1 MKGLQA
7 ILHQV
12 EAKYSKGKVVNF
24 KPGDSVKVSLKV
36 KEGEKERVQVYEGVV
51 ISRGKEG
58 SRETFRVRRI
68 SYGVGVERVFPFHSP
83 SIVKIEVTKRG
94 VAFKARLFH
103 LRGKSAKDSRI
114 AEMRATDKGGA
125 LTPDAVVPETPE
137 QKAAAAKAEVEKAAR
152 MAERAGK
159 KEKSGDAKAEVKAE
173 AKPDA
178 KAEAKE
184 ETKA

>member
-12 EAKYSKGKVVNF
+12 EAKYSKGKSVDF

-36 KEGEKERVQVYEGVV
+36 KEGEKERVQAYEGVV

-68 SYGVGVERVFPFHSP
+68 SYGVGVERVFPMHSP
-83 SIVKIEVTKRG
+83 TIVKIEVIKRG

-114 AEMRATDKGGA
+114 AEMRAPDKGSA
-125 LTPDAVVPETPE
+125 PEVLDIIPETPE
-137 QKAAAAKAEVEKAAR
+137 QKAAAAKIAADKAAR
-152 MAERAGK
+152 IAEHAN
-159 KEKSGDAKAEVKAE
+159 KSGSKPKPKAKA
-173 AKPDA
+173 
-178 KAEAKE
+178 
-184 ETKA
+184 

>member
-12 EAKYSKGKVVNF
+12 EAKYSKRKAVDF

-36 KEGEKERVQVYEGVV
+36 KEGEKERVQAYEGVV

-58 SRETFRVRRI
+58 SRESFRVRRI

-83 SIVKIEVTKRG
+83 TIVKIEVTKRG
-94 VAFKARLFH
+94 VAFKARLYH

-114 AEMRATDKGGA
+114 AEMRAVDSKAGA
-125 LTPDAVVPETPE
+125 EILEAIPETPE
-137 QKAAAAKAEVEKAAR
+137 QKAETARLAAEKAAR
-152 MAERAGK
+152 VAEHAGK
-159 KEKSGDAKAEVKAE
+159 SKAKPKPKAKA
-173 AKPDA
+173 
-178 KAEAKE
+178 
-184 ETKA
+184 

>member
-12 EAKYSKGKVVNF
+12 EAKYSKGKKVDF
-24 KPGDSVKVSLKV
+24 KAGDSVKVHLKV
-36 KEGEKERVQVYEGVV
+36 KEGEKERVQIYEGVV

-83 SIVKIEVTKRG
+83 SIVKIDVTKRG
-94 VAFKARLFH
+94 VAFKARLYH

-114 AEMRATDKGGA
+114 AEMRVTDKGGSLHEA
-125 LTPDAVVPETPE
+125 EPVPAEPA
-137 QKAAAAKAEVEKAAR
+137 KAAAAEP
-152 MAERAGK
+152 
-159 KEKSGDAKAEVKAE
+159 AKA
-173 AKPDA
+173 
-178 KAEAKE
+178 
-184 ETKA
+184 

>member
-7 ILHQV
+7 ILHAV
-12 EAKYSKGKVVNF
+12 EAKYSKAKKVDF

-36 KEGEKERVQVYEGVV
+36 KEGEKERVQAYEGVV

-83 SIVKIEVTKRG
+83 TIVKIEVTKRG

-114 AEMRATDKGGA
+114 AEMRASRAEDAKGSIQA
-125 LTPDAVVPETPE
+125 AEVVPPAPAKKAEAAPE
-137 QKAAAAKAEVEKAAR
+137 AAKA
-152 MAERAGK
+152 
-159 KEKSGDAKAEVKAE
+159 
-173 AKPDA
+173 
-178 KAEAKE
+178 
-184 ETKA
+184 

>member
-12 EAKYSKGKVVNF
+12 EAKYSKGRSVDF

-36 KEGEKERVQVYEGVV
+36 KEGEKERIQAYEGVV
-51 ISRGKEG
+51 ISRGKDG

-68 SYGVGVERVFPFHSP
+68 SYGVGVERVFPLHSP
-83 SIVKIEVTKRG
+83 AIVKIDVIKRG

-114 AEMRATDKGGA
+114 AEMRAVDTKGAGA
-125 LTPDAVVPETPE
+125 EVAEIIPETPE
-137 QKAAAAKAEVEKAAR
+137 QKAAAALKAAEKAAR
-152 MAERAGK
+152 VAEHAGK
-159 KEKSGDAKAEVKAE
+159 SSKPKPKKA
-173 AKPDA
+173 
-178 KAEAKE
+178 
-184 ETKA
+184 